1 MQFKLRTVL
10 CIKGGKYVIMDM
22 DIEKKKEYLNL
33 YLLQQARIRRY
44 DILTLRNRDKKKKY
58 KSAAEEARQ
67 IRDCIESDI
76 EKIVDKTESEVLAQ
90 KYLCGLSLEET
101 AEVLNYS
108 KRQVERIHL
117 KALSSLLPTMEDKN
131 GTGNFTLRS

>member
-1 MQFKLRTVL
+1 MEAEL
-10 CIKGGKYVIMDM
+10 
-22 DIEKKKEYLNL
+22 EKKKEYLSL
-33 YLLQQARIRRY
+33 YPLQQARIRRY

-58 KSAAEEARQ
+58 KAKAQEARL
-67 IRDCIESDI
+67 IRDCIEKDI
-76 EKIVDKTESEVLAQ
+76 ESIEDKRESEVLAQ

-101 AEVLNYS
+101 AEILNYS

-117 KALSSLLPTMEDKN
+117 KALFSLSPSMEDKN